1 MRDKIINTQGINELK
16 HELLW
21 TLESI
26 KKKKTG
32 GNVCKLLAVSITHP
46 TERKNNFI
54 FNPQGN

>member
-26 KKKKTG
+26 KKKKNRGKRVQTVG
-32 GNVCKLLAVSITHP
+32 CVNHTSY
-46 TERKNNFI
+46 
-54 FNPQGN
+54 